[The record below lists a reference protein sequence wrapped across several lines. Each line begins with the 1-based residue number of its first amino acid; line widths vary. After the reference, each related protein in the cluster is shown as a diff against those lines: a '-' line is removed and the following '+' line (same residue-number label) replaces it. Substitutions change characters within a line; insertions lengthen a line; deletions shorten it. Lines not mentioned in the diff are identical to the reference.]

1 MPNPAP
7 STDFRGVFP
16 ILATPFHEDESV
28 DLESMQRMVGFMA
41 RIGVDG
47 VTVLGVLG
55 ESNRMTDRDR
65 EAIVRASVEA
75 AGDLPVI
82 VGTSHPGTNATIE
95 LSQMA
100 ESLGAAAVMVAPSYE
115 PIPGDDRVLDYF
127 GRVGAA
133 IDIPL
138 VAQDHPA
145 STQVHMPVPLLIR
158 IIEQVPAVACLKEEG
173 VPTPARVAALRRG
186 MTTRQVPVLTGLGAL
201 YGLYDLEQGSAGFNT
216 GFAFPEVL
224 MAMVRAAQAGDW
236 TAARE
241 LYARFLPLIVFEQQP
256 GVAIRKEILRR
267 RGLIA
272 GAHVRHPGAGLARE
286 IEEQL
291 TRVLDWTLPGVD
303 LTQPLALEAVV
314 PRG

>member
-1 MPNPAP
+1 MAP
-7 STDFRGVFP
+7 STNFRGVFP

-28 DLESMQRMVGFMA
+28 DLDSMRRLVSFMA

-65 EAIVRASVEA
+65 EAIVRASLEA

-95 LSQMA
+95 LSRMA
-100 ESLGAAAVMVAPSYE
+100 QDLGAAAVMVAPSYE

-127 GRVGAA
+127 TRVGAA

-145 STQVHMPVPLLIR
+145 STQVHMPVPLLAR
-158 IIEQVPAVACLKEEG
+158 IIEHVPNVACLKEEG
-173 VPTPARVAALRRG
+173 VPTPQRVVALRKA
-186 MTTRQVPVLTGLGAL
+186 MTRQVPVLTGLGAL
-201 YGLYDLEQGSAGFNT
+201 YGLFDLEQGSAGFNT

-224 MAMVRAAQAGDW
+224 MAMVRAADAGDW
-236 TAARE
+236 ATARD

-267 RGLIA
+267 RGLIE
-272 GAHVRHPGAGLARE
+272 GARVRHPGGGLTPE
-286 IEEQL
+286 IADQL
-291 TRVLDWTLPGVD
+291 TRILDWTLPGVD
-303 LTQPLALEAVV
+303 LTQPLDLGAPVA
-314 PRG
+314 